1 VLVSDDCEYEVAAG
15 GTARG
20 AFEHCPR
27 MWQWIQEHPGQSPS
41 TPEDWGII
49 CGELHANSNEN
60 GCFNALGQ
68 TSADKTV
75 LGEQMISAEMDSS
88 LQYSIVAA
96 CACPASQS
104 FVAACEGAL
113 LQGSNTDMG
122 ACLVM
127 QPELGCIFKQAPH
140 SVVIMNQCIELQP
153 KVVIHF
159 QASSTFSSH
168 HEPMYRVAAQGRAC
182 DVCGV

>member
-1 VLVSDDCEYEVAAG
+1 
-15 GTARG
+15 
-20 AFEHCPR
+20 
-27 MWQWIQEHPGQSPS
+27 
-41 TPEDWGII
+41 
-49 CGELHANSNEN
+49 
-60 GCFNALGQ
+60 
-68 TSADKTV
+68 
-75 LGEQMISAEMDSS
+75 MISAEMDSS